1 VRLVPFSLIYA
12 TAENTS
18 YLIRADTG
26 EIIESQLTPD
36 ALRKL
41 EPRLSTFTSPASIS
55 PDYFEMKVLSEDT
68 VLMPNGS
75 VRDRQIGD
83 VLWNK
88 HNTSSSSVSNIDTTE
103 TTAYALT
110 SDGQLVGYDLRTGE
124 VVTLV
129 QFDPRSFPSNDPER
143 YAISYSVAVD
153 KNLGL
158 IYAYLGDSK
167 QLFAFKIV
175 DYPETELD

>member
-1 VRLVPFSLIYA
+1 
-12 TAENTS
+12 
-18 YLIRADTG
+18 
-26 EIIESQLTPD
+26 
-36 ALRKL
+36 
-41 EPRLSTFTSPASIS
+41 
-55 PDYFEMKVLSEDT
+55 
-68 VLMPNGS
+68 
-75 VRDRQIGD
+75 
-83 VLWNK
+83 LWNK

-103 TTAYALT
+103 ATAYALT

-124 VVTLV
+124 VVTSV

-143 YAISYSVAVD
+143 YAIPYSVAVD

-158 IYAYLGDSK
+158 IYTYLGDSK